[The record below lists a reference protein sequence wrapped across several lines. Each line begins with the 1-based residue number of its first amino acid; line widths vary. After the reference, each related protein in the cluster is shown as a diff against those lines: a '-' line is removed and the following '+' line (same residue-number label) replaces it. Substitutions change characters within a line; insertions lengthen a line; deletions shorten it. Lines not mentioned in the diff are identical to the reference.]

1 MQASP
6 RNRFECDECEDMIP
20 PKVGETDMGVSPAP
34 TLPEGECAT
43 GWLSTAVEPV
53 ALHHQSDFEM
63 VTWLMKGP
71 VPLGLCAGDKV
82 LRIPAKASSQ
92 FAFSNYSTSGRGD
105 TSGPRDAGISA
116 YHGYAQGAA
125 REPQRT
131 DADKRAR
138 VEPIGALSNTLLEFT
153 FAYAVRLV

>member
-1 MQASP
+1 MQVPP

-20 PKVGETDMGVSPAP
+20 PMIGETDMGVSPAP

-63 VTWLMKGP
+63 VTSLMKGP

-82 LRIPAKASSQ
+82 LHVHTKASSL
-92 FAFSNYSTSGRGD
+92 FAVSNYSPSGLGD
-105 TSGPRDAGISA
+105 PAGPRDAGISA
-116 YHGYAQGAA
+116 HHGYVQGAA

-138 VEPIGALSNTLLEFT
+138 VEPIGALSNTLLELT
-153 FAYAVRLV
+153 CAYAVRLV